1 MAELEMETRNGVA
14 RITINRPEVMN
25 AMRSEMWPQLG
36 DMVREVEHNT
46 DIRCVLLTG
55 AGHNFCSGGDVKEFS
70 TTLDMTPEQRAT
82 HWMKNA
88 DQTNGHLFAVLERIP
103 QPFVVSF
110 RGVAAG
116 GGMSLVAA
124 ADLAI
129 ASETAR
135 IHAAQIKI
143 GAIPDSCAAYNFVR
157 QFGIKQAKQYGF
169 LGEPMD
175 AQTALQL
182 GLVNWVVPDGEL
194 EARTEELVAKLVK
207 MPRVAMARTKALFNA
222 AHRQTLAEYAVQ
234 EALDVGACVKEDDYV
249 QNVRKFVTKADK
261 K

>member
-1 MAELEMETRNGVA
+1 MTELSMDIRDGVA

-25 AMRSEMWPQLG
+25 AMRSEMWPGLG
-36 DMVREVEHNT
+36 DLVRQVEH
-46 DIRCVLLTG
+46 DSAVRCVLITG
-55 AGHNFCSGGDVKEFS
+55 AGQHFCSGGDVREFS
-70 TTLDMTPEQRAT
+70 TTLDMTAEERAT

-88 DQTNGHLFAVLERIP
+88 DDTNFHLFAVLERIP
-103 QPFVVSF
+103 QPVVVSL

-157 QFGIKQAKQYGF
+157 HFAIKRAKQYGF

-175 AQTALQL
+175 AHTALEL
-182 GLVNWVVPDGEL
+182 GLVNWVVPDDEL
-194 EARTEELVAKLVK
+194 EARTEELVKKLAA
-207 MPRVAMARTKALFNA
+207 MPRVALARTKALMNS

-234 EALDVGACVKEDDYV
+234 ESLDVGACVRENDYV
-249 QNVRKFVTKADK
+249 ENVRRFVTKAGK